1 MSFRDLEKEIF
12 KLTSSNG
19 VDKGKPLRKNVFM
32 PPKSKTS
39 KAKEEI
45 VAEETSVGTPEES
58 SSIGVKE
65 ETKTPEAETPEKA
78 VDVSNVPAWRA
89 EVVEEGGEET
99 PTEEPKA
106 EKPKEE
112 APEVESLEDTGKA
125 TETLGEV
132 KPEEIPTLDLTMPED
147 GGGGKGKKVF
157 IIVFILVLILGLV
170 AGGFYYYKTKVS
182 GGEEGAKEGTPT
194 PSAQETLTP
203 TPSDEVDLSEY
214 KVSILNGSG
223 IPGEAGKVETALKS
237 QGFETIETAN
247 AESYDYT
254 DSEVSLKKDIPEAV
268 YEAVKEAMSG
278 YKIVR
283 QESDLAES
291 SEFDVE
297 IIVGT
302 AKSGSTPTPT
312 ATPSAT
318 KTPTPTP

>member
-1 MSFRDLEKEIF
+1 M
-12 KLTSSNG
+12 
-19 VDKGKPLRKNVFM
+19 RKNVSM

-39 KAKEEI
+39 KAKEKP
-45 VAEETSVGTPEES
+45 VEETVESPEENPPADS
-58 SSIGVKE
+58 KEE
-65 ETKTPEAETPEKA
+65 ETKASSKETTEKVSDTP
-78 VDVSNVPAWRA
+78 VVPAWRA
-89 EVVEEGGEET
+89 EVVEEEAEEI
-99 PTEEPKA
+99 PTDASKV

-112 APEVESLEDTGKA
+112 TSEVIVGEEPLKA

-132 KPEEIPTLDLTMPED
+132 KSEEIPTLDLTMPND
-147 GGGGKGKKVF
+147 GGEGKGKKVF
-157 IIVFILVLILGLV
+157 IIVFIIVLILGLV

-194 PSAQETLTP
+194 PSAQETPTP

-237 QGFETIETAN
+237 QGFETIETGN

-254 DSEVSLKKDIPEAV
+254 DSEVSLKKDTPEAV
-268 YEAVKEAMSG
+268 YEAVKTAMSS

-283 QESDLAES
+283 QEGELAES

-302 AKSGSTPTPT
+302 TKSGSTPTPTASPT

>member
-1 MSFRDLEKEIF
+1 MG
-12 KLTSSNG
+12 LTREG
-19 VDKGKPLRKNVFM
+19 GLRKNVSM

-39 KAKEEI
+39 KAKEE
-45 VAEETSVGTPEES
+45 SVVSPPEE
-58 SSIGVKE
+58 VKE
-65 ETKTPEAETPEKA
+65 EPETEVTEPDEKA

-99 PTEEPKA
+99 PTEEPKE

-112 APEVESLEDTGKA
+112 TPEVVSLEETPKA

-132 KPEEIPTLDLTMPED
+132 KSEEAPTLDLTMPED
-147 GGGGKGKKVF
+147 GGGGKGKRVF
-157 IIVFILVLILGLV
+157 IIVFILVLVLGLV

-182 GGEEGAKEGTPT
+182 GGEETPKDDTPT
-194 PSAQETLTP
+194 PSAQETPTP
-203 TPSDEVDLSEY
+203 TPSEEVDLSEY
-214 KVSILNGSG
+214 SVSILNGSG
-223 IPGEAGKVETALKS
+223 IPGEAGKVETALKT
-237 QGFETIETAN
+237 QGFEGIETGN

-254 DSEVSLKKDIPEAV
+254 VSEVSLKKDTPEAV
-268 YEAVKEAMSG
+268 YEAVKKAMAG

-283 QESDLAES
+283 QESALAES
-291 SEFDVE
+291 SDFDVE

-302 AKSGSTPTPT
+302 TKSGSTPTPT